1 MYREVNFLI
10 IYLKDK
16 MGYFSC
22 LSVVIATLLG
32 EKRIV
37 TLLCTFRQVHLP
49 FNKKKK
55 ILLNKKFIIALNF

>member
-37 TLLCTFRQVHLP
+37 TLLCTFRQMHLQ
-49 FNKKKK
+49 FNNKKR
-55 ILLNKKFIIALNF
+55 FY